1 MTRKQLTATVNLL
14 VFTLMLMGGGVWL
27 QNTFEQAGLDDLLAV
42 VMSTPTPPPVP
53 SLTPQIL
60 SQHIVPAQVARV
72 IDGDTIELSTGQKVR
87 YIGIDAPETVHPQK
101 AVQCFGKAASAE
113 NKRLVENKTVY
124 LIKDVSETDRYGR
137 LLRYVYLSPEASES
151 GMVNAQLVRG
161 GFAKSSSYPPDVG
174 QQKEFQRLEN
184 EAQQAARGLWSS
196 ECQTP

>member
-1 MTRKQLTATVNLL
+1 MTRKQLTATLNLL

-27 QNTFEQAGLDDLLAV
+27 QNTFEQAGLGDLLV
-42 VMSTPTPPPVP
+42 VVAPTLTQSPIPSPTPQV
-53 SLTPQIL
+53 L
-60 SQHIVPAQVARV
+60 SQHIEQAQVVRV
-72 IDGDTIELSTGQKVR
+72 IDGDTIELSSGQKVR
-87 YIGIDAPETVHPQK
+87 YIGIDTPETVHPQK

-113 NKRLVENKTVY
+113 NKRLVEHKTVY

-161 GFAKSSSYPPDVG
+161 GFAKSSSYPPDVT
-174 QQKEFQRLEN
+174 QQKVFQKLES
-184 EAQQAARGLWSS
+184 EAQRATRGLWSS

>member
-1 MTRKQLTATVNLL
+1 MTRKQLSATLSFFLGVI
-14 VFTLMLMGGGVWL
+14 VLMGGGAWL
-27 QNTFEQAGLDDLLAV
+27 QNNFEQVGLGDLL
-42 VMSTPTPPPVP
+42 VMVAPTPTP
-53 SLTPQIL
+53 SLTPQVL
-60 SQHIVPAQVARV
+60 SQHIEPAQVVRV

-87 YIGIDAPETVHPQK
+87 YIGIDTPETVHPQK

-151 GMVNAQLVRG
+151 GMVNALLIKG
-161 GFAKSSSYPPDVG
+161 GFAKSSSYPPDVS
-174 QQKEFQRLEN
+174 QQKMFQKLES
-184 EAQQAARGLWSS
+184 EARSVALGLWSS

>member
-1 MTRKQLTATVNLL
+1 MTRKQLSATLSFFLGVI
-14 VFTLMLMGGGVWL
+14 VLMGGGAWL
-27 QNTFEQAGLDDLLAV
+27 QNNLEQVGLGDLLV
-42 VMSTPTPPPVP
+42 VVAPTPTPSP
-53 SLTPQIL
+53 TPQVL
-60 SQHIVPAQVARV
+60 SQHIEPAQVVRV

-87 YIGIDAPETVHPQK
+87 YIGIDTPETVHPQK

-161 GFAKSSSYPPDVG
+161 GFAKSSSYPPDVS
-174 QQKEFQRLEN
+174 QQKVFQKLES
-184 EAQQAARGLWSS
+184 EAQQAARGLWGS